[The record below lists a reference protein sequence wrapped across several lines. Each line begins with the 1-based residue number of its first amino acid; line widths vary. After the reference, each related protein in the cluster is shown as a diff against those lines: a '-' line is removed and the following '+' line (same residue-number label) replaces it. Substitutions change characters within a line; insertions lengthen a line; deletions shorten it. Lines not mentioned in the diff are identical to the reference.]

1 MTGPHHVLQAG
12 TKENTAKEVEM
23 KEIDGPVLTA
33 LISFMYGRPIE
44 HSDILLP
51 LLVAADMLFLA
62 SQLHD
67 KQRILNMMDDGR

>member
-1 MTGPHHVLQAG
+1 MQAG